1 MYRFPTVPAA
11 DDGLS
16 PEAGPA
22 DILRE
27 STGLIRDALTRE
39 YRLNAEA
46 VARLERELTEWFER
60 FCRRPGAA
68 PAIESRE
75 ALLMMACIYGRTH
88 ARYLVE
94 TGAIACDERFE
105 RRLRRDPADVA
116 REVSKPL
123 RLLYRKIHPA

>member
-1 MYRFPTVPAA
+1 MYRFDTVSRAG
-11 DDGLS
+11 DGVS

-27 STGLIRDALTRE
+27 STGLIREALTRE
-39 YRLNAEA
+39 YRLDAEA
-46 VARLERELTEWFER
+46 VARLERELGEWFER

-75 ALLMMACIYGRTH
+75 ALLMMACIYGRSQ
-88 ARYLVE
+88 ARFLVE
-94 TGAIACDERFE
+94 TGAVPYDERFE
-105 RRLRRDPADVA
+105 RRLRRDPVEVA
-116 REVSKPL
+116 REISKPL

>member
-1 MYRFPTVPAA
+1 MYRFDTVSAA
-11 DDGLS
+11 GADLS

-22 DILRE
+22 DIFRE
-27 STGLIRDALTRE
+27 STGLIREALTRE

-46 VARLERELTEWFER
+46 VARLERELGEWFER

-75 ALLMMACIYGRTH
+75 ALLMMACIYGRSQ
-88 ARYLVE
+88 ARFLVE
-94 TGAIACDERFE
+94 TGAIPYDERLE
-105 RRLRRDPADVA
+105 RRLRRDPVEVA
-116 REVSKPL
+116 RDISKPL